1 MTSVCLSGCACVCV
15 CVCVSVCL
23 CVCVCGKEAEDD
35 QRVPLRRSLKSA
47 IKKGDRFSGY
57 FHRHHQED
65 DDHDKV
71 DELEDGFKPMPTF
84 G

>member
-1 MTSVCLSGCACVCV
+1 M
-15 CVCVSVCL
+15 
-23 CVCVCGKEAEDD
+23 
-35 QRVPLRRSLKSA
+35 PLRRSLKSA

-57 FHRHHQED
+57 FPRHHHQED
-65 DDHDKV
+65 DDHDKDDVHDKV